1 VRTAAALTAALLLC
15 AGPGFAGD
23 CGIMGSIGWDVFVR
37 PVVPSTLAITSDITL
52 SLSFGNA
59 HVFSRTSLSWLA
71 LEAAYLGL
79 GLSFEGLSLSSGMRF
94 DPCFSMY
101 RLVMRSICCPFS
113 VGVLVQLENT
123 ATPCDPPMY
132 SLGLVLDLEL
142 WFAGCFWTR
151 SLTGFGVWDVYA
163 LIDDRPETDITLAP
177 GLGLWLEEQ
186 LLGLGYR
193 GACFSADT
201 LVLFTP
207 PDAWPTWARFG
218 AAYRWP
224 DPVIE
229 LGARLWTLGL
239 FAFDSAE
246 LRFHVEVL
254 PVIFSS
260 VTTFDL
266 GGFVLQEVYLGVAFS
281 GLEVYTRAVFDAI
294 GLIVLVVGAQVNF

>member
-15 AGPGFAGD
+15 AGPGFADD
-23 CGIMGSIGWDVFVR
+23 CGFAGTVGWDVYVR

-52 SLSFGNA
+52 SLSFGGA

-79 GLSFEGLSLSSGMRF
+79 GLSFEGLLLTSGMRF
-94 DPCFSMY
+94 DPCLSMY
-101 RLVMRSICCPFS
+101 RLEIESTCCPF
-113 VGVLVQLENT
+113 VIGGLIQLEST
-123 ATPCDPPMY
+123 AAPCDPPMY

-151 SLTGFGVWDVYA
+151 SLTGFGVWDVYT
-163 LIDDRPETDITLAP
+163 LIDDRPETDITLAA
-177 GLGLWLEEQ
+177 GLWLEEQ
-186 LLGLGYR
+186 LVGLGYQ
-193 GACFSADT
+193 GACFSGDA
-201 LVLFTP
+201 LALFTP
-207 PDAWPTWARFG
+207 PDLWPTWARFG

-239 FAFDSAE
+239 SAFESAE
-246 LRFHVEVL
+246 LRFHIEVL
-254 PVIFSS
+254 PVIVSS

-266 GGFVLQEVYLGVAFS
+266 GGFVLQEVYLGVALS
-281 GLEVYTRAVFDAI
+281 GLEVYARAVFDTI
-294 GLIVLVVGAQVNF
+294 GLIVLVVGAQVHL